1 VNHYLLHYIAA
12 ECCGLCVCVGH
23 KQGRHEWNA
32 VWWQTHVSP
41 RNYIRSFTWR
51 LASAH
56 WRHLA
61 NTVHQSVQQCSLSQ
75 FQFILYYKLLCC
87 PVVDILGHNTCTT
100 QILSTVECSVACLCI
115 YVLLSITSKP
125 CKMAELIKMP
135 FGVQVYGPRQP
146 SI

>member
-1 VNHYLLHYIAA
+1 M
-12 ECCGLCVCVGH
+12 VCVFVLGTNRADMNEMLFG
-23 KQGRHEWNA
+23 GRLMSALETIFDHL
-32 VWWQTHVSP
+32 HG
-41 RNYIRSFTWR
+41 R